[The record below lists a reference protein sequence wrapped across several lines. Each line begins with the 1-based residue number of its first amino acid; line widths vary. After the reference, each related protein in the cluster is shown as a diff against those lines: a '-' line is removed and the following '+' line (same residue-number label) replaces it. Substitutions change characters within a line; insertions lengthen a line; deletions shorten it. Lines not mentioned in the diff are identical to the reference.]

1 MSRDPASRSWSEL
14 RTGVSTLVGVAVVAA
29 VVFSL
34 DLVLRELA
42 EGPRIVIVASEARD
56 LRPGAAVWVSGV
68 PGGRVT
74 GMSFQ
79 PPEGGRTGR
88 VVVRAVLRERA
99 GGLLRSDAGARIR
112 TASLLA
118 PAILDLRPGESSEPF
133 DPGDTLVA
141 ETPVSREDL
150 VGRMEELLDRLDR
163 LAPGAS
169 RLAVR
174 LDEGPGTLA
183 SLRRDPAV
191 LEELRGASAGLQ
203 ELAGAHGSLSRL
215 AGDTALVQRARRVQ
229 ERLASLAGA
238 TESPA
243 GERWSALAA
252 DVARVGVRM
261 DTLAARV
268 EAGRGSAGRFLTDTE
283 LVDAVARVRVRM
295 DSVRAELLA
304 HPFRWL
310 RFRIF

>member
-1 MSRDPASRSWSEL
+1 MSRDPGSRSWSEL
-14 RTGVSTLVGVAVVAA
+14 RAGVLALAAVAVAA
-29 VVFSL
+29 TVVFSL
-34 DLVLRELA
+34 DLVLREMA
-42 EGPRIVIVASEARD
+42 EGPRIVVVASEARN
-56 LRPGAAVWVSGV
+56 LRPGAPVWVSGV

-99 GGLLRSDAGARIR
+99 GELLRRDADARIR
-112 TASLLA
+112 SASLLA
-118 PAILDLRPGESSEPF
+118 PAILDLRPGEASERF

-150 VGRMEELLDRLDR
+150 VGRMEGLLDRLDR
-163 LAPGAS
+163 LAPNAS
-169 RLAVR
+169 RLAAR

-183 SLRRDPAV
+183 SLRRDPDV
-191 LEELRGASAGLQ
+191 LEELRGASARLE
-203 ELAGAHGSLSRL
+203 ELARADGSLSRL
-215 AGDTALVQRARRVQ
+215 AGDTALAERARRVR

-238 TESPA
+238 AEGPA

-252 DVARVGVRM
+252 DVARVGVRV
-261 DTLAARV
+261 DSLSARIA
-268 EAGRGSAGRFLTDTE
+268 AGRGSAGRFLTDTE
-283 LVDAVARVRVRM
+283 LVDAVARVRTRM

>member
-1 MSRDPASRSWSEL
+1 MSREPASRRWREL
-14 RTGVSTLVGVAVVAA
+14 RTGVSALVAVAVVAA

-42 EGPRIVIVASEARD
+42 EGPRIVVVASEARD

-79 PPEGGRTGR
+79 PPEAGRPGR

-99 GGLLRSDAGARIR
+99 GDLLRSDADARIR
-112 TASLLA
+112 SASLLA
-118 PAILDLRPGESSEPF
+118 PAILDLRPGEASERF
-133 DPGDTLVA
+133 DPGDTLAA
-141 ETPVSREDL
+141 ESPVSREEL
-150 VGRMEELLDRLDR
+150 IGRMEELLDRLVR
-163 LAPGAS
+163 LEPDAS
-169 RLAVR
+169 RLTAR

-183 SLRRDPAV
+183 SLRRDPDV
-191 LEELRGASAGLQ
+191 LEQLRGASSGLEQ
-203 ELAGAHGSLSRL
+203 LARADGSLSRL
-215 AGDTALVQRARRVQ
+215 AGDTALVQRAQRVRD
-229 ERLASLAGA
+229 RLASLAGA
-238 TESPA
+238 DESPA
-243 GERWSALAA
+243 GDRWSALAD
-252 DVARVGVRM
+252 DVARVVVRV
-261 DTLAARV
+261 DTLGARI

-283 LVDAVARVRVRM
+283 LVDAVARVRARM

-304 HPFRWL
+304 QPFRWL

>member
-1 MSRDPASRSWSEL
+1 MSRDPGSRSWGEL
-14 RTGVSTLVGVAVVAA
+14 RAGVLALAAVAFAA
-29 VVFSL
+29 TVVFSL
-34 DLVLRELA
+34 DLVLREMA
-42 EGPRIVIVASEARD
+42 EGPRIVVVASEARN
-56 LRPGAAVWVSGV
+56 LRPGAPVWVSGV

-99 GGLLRSDAGARIR
+99 GELLRRDADARIR
-112 TASLLA
+112 SASLLA
-118 PAILDLRPGESSEPF
+118 PAILDLRPGEASERF

-150 VGRMEELLDRLDR
+150 VGRMEGLLDRLDR
-163 LAPGAS
+163 LAPDAS
-169 RLAVR
+169 RLAAR

-183 SLRRDPAV
+183 SLRRDPDV
-191 LEELRGASAGLQ
+191 LEELRGASARLE
-203 ELAGAHGSLSRL
+203 ELARADGSLSRL
-215 AGDTALVQRARRVQ
+215 AGDTALAERARRVR

-238 TESPA
+238 AEGPA

-252 DVARVGVRM
+252 DVARVGVRV
-261 DTLAARV
+261 DSLSAGIA
-268 EAGRGSAGRFLTDTE
+268 AGRGSAGRFLTDAE
-283 LVDAVARVRVRM
+283 LVDAVARVRARM